1 FGGPAVTTAQFAL
14 RRTDP
19 PAGGPLLARLRQ
31 YRRWLWLGPT
41 APREQAYVPVT
52 QVLARHQRQ
61 AERAL
66 EDERVPANYQ
76 HYVRHCFD
84 SWVCDL
90 QGAGGPTGPQPG
102 EGPSSENGRP

>member
-1 FGGPAVTTAQFAL
+1 MTTVQFAL
-14 RRTDP
+14 RRPDP
-19 PAGGPLLARLRQ
+19 PAGGLLPARLRE
-31 YRRWLWLGPT
+31 YRRRFWLGRT
-41 APREQAYVPVT
+41 APREQAYVPVA
-52 QVLARHQRQ
+52 QVLARYQPQ

-66 EDERVPANYQ
+66 EDERVPADYQ

-102 EGPSSENGRP
+102 EGPSSENGQP